1 MSVECLALTNKPG
14 YWIVWHTISYPS
26 TGFAFPPPPPSKGL
40 SESKIPHPTPLS
52 SDGVA
57 TIHTEI
63 SPGDIARRI
72 RQEKGH
78 RAHEILGIAHLAL
91 RDKRRPLALEIRV
104 IIEDFF
110 RQGGEHVAR
119 GNAVYADAGFGPFD
133 AQRSSE
139 VPDGGLG
146 CVVRSVVEPGQ
157 FSPFLCLFPHSDVMS
172 LGWVLTITML
182 VVWPP
187 P

>member
-78 RAHEILGIAHLAL
+78 RAHEILASGPELAATSNC
-91 RDKRRPLALEIRV
+91 RITKSPPKCRFTSHHPS
-104 IIEDFF
+104 
-110 RQGGEHVAR
+110 
-119 GNAVYADAGFGPFD
+119 P
-133 AQRSSE
+133 E
-139 VPDGGLG
+139 VPAKIPLSHPIPSSHV
-146 CVVRSVVEPGQ
+146 CIS
-157 FSPFLCLFPHSDVMS
+157 LCQ
-172 LGWVLTITML
+172 
-182 VVWPP
+182 
-187 P
+187 